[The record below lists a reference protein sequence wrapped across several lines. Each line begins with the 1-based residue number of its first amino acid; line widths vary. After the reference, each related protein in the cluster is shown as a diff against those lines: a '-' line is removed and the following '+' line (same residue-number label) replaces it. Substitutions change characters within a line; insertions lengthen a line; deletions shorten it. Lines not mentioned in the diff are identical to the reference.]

1 MSVAVPGAGNLRR
14 MDTEPPAAPPTVEPF
29 LSLPDTAD
37 HRVVIV
43 GAGFAGLR
51 LARRLAGKRGFQV
64 VLIDRHNDHTF
75 QPLLYQVATAGLE
88 SGSIVYPIRRI
99 FRGDDNVH
107 VRLARVTGLRPN
119 EKAIDTSE
127 GRLPYDTLVLATG
140 SRPRF
145 FGDFDRVRDRLLTLK
160 TLPNALDLRSW
171 INQQFEK
178 ALEHRE
184 EAWRRRSL
192 SIAIV
197 GGGPT
202 GVELAGALAEMRRH
216 VLPKDYPDVDFG
228 RMAIVLYEAAPRL
241 LGGMRQAASDQAVAF
256 LRKLGVDVRLST
268 PVERYADG
276 FIHAADGS
284 SVATDTVIWTAGVE
298 GAPPEGLPAEG
309 VTRAR
314 RIAVDDRN
322 RVPGL
327 DGVYALGDLAEMH
340 TDAFPKGHPM
350 LAPVA
355 QQQADRLADNLL
367 RARDGKDTRPFRYRD
382 KGSMATIGRHKAVVD
397 LPGFSF
403 HGAVAWFVWMF
414 VHVFSLIGFKNRLVA
429 LLDWSFNY
437 VTYDRSLSLI
447 VRPFRA
453 KAEPTESA

>member
-1 MSVAVPGAGNLRR
+1 VSVAVPGAGNLRR
-14 MDTEPPAAPPTVEPF
+14 MDTEPAAAEPPAAAPTVEPF

-64 VLIDRHNDHTF
+64 VLIDRHNYHTF

-107 VRLARVTGLRPN
+107 VRLATVTGLRPN
-119 EKAIDTSE
+119 
-127 GRLPYDTLVLATG
+127 
-140 SRPRF
+140 
-145 FGDFDRVRDRLLTLK
+145 
-160 TLPNALDLRSW
+160 
-171 INQQFEK
+171 EK

-256 LRKLGVDVRLST
+256 LRKLGVDVRLDT

-298 GAPPEGLPAEG
+298 GAPPKGLPAEG

-314 RIAVDDRN
+314 CIAVDDRN

-327 DGVYALGDLAEMH
+327 DGVYALGDLAEMR

-403 HGAVAWFVWMF
+403 HGALAWFVWMF

-453 KAEPTESA
+453 KAEPAESA

>member
-1 MSVAVPGAGNLRR
+1 
-14 MDTEPPAAPPTVEPF
+14 MDTEPPAAAEPAAAESPPAAPTVEPF

-64 VLIDRHNDHTF
+64 VLIDRHNYHTF

-107 VRLARVTGLRPN
+107 VRLATVTGLRPN
-119 EKAIDTSE
+119 
-127 GRLPYDTLVLATG
+127 
-140 SRPRF
+140 
-145 FGDFDRVRDRLLTLK
+145 
-160 TLPNALDLRSW
+160 
-171 INQQFEK
+171 EK

-241 LGGMRQAASDQAVAF
+241 LGGMRQAASDQALAF
-256 LRKLGVDVRLST
+256 LRKLGVDVRLDT

-298 GAPPEGLPAEG
+298 GAPPKGLPAEG

-314 RIAVDDRN
+314 CIAVDDRN

-327 DGVYALGDLAEMH
+327 DGVYALGDLAEMR

-403 HGAVAWFVWMF
+403 HGALAWFVWMF

-453 KAEPTESA
+453 KAEPAESA